1 MFEAIRSRLVGA
13 WKDLHA
19 RGLPSLFV
27 FEFVVVLLG
36 VLAAQW
42 VADWARERQ
51 AVAEMEDAKTKAEY
65 QIGVSM
71 HTLETWGKLSP
82 CLEDAMRTVM
92 RANEDQSPVDPR
104 ILDRP
109 KLMGLELRPLTA
121 QELLR
126 LEKRYGTDAEFAFG
140 NIARSTRTYEDRIDI
155 IQEAWKAFAQ
165 IDPSNGKPEKAD
177 YQQARM
183 AASGILAAL
192 RGLEINRENILRDAR
207 RLNLAPF
214 NPYGGRPA
222 SSCEEYWDKGAMY
235 VGD

>member
-1 MFEAIRSRLVGA
+1 MFAAVREKLVGA
-13 WKDLHA
+13 WTHLRKGSLA
-19 RGLPSLFV
+19 RLFL

-51 AVAEMEDAKTKAEY
+51 AMAEMEEAKTKAEY
-65 QIGVSM
+65 QIGVNM
-71 HTLETWGKLSP
+71 HSLQTWGELSP
-82 CLEDAMRTVM
+82 CLEEAMRSVM

-109 KLMGLELRPLTA
+109 KLTGLELRALTA

-165 IDPSNGKPEKAD
+165 IDPRNGKPEKAD

-183 AASGILAAL
+183 AASEILAAL
-192 RGLEINRENILRDAR
+192 RGLEINREGILRDAR
-207 RLNLAPF
+207 RLNLEPF
-214 NPYGGRPA
+214 NPYEGRPA
-222 SSCEEYWDKGAMY
+222 SSCEEYWNKGAMY
-235 VGD
+235 VED